1 MAETSYETY
10 RAMDLSLRV
19 GEILL
24 SSGAGAA
31 DVKSTMIAVTS
42 ACGLRNCAID
52 ISFTT
57 LSVGYQEDPD
67 SAPETLMR
75 VVQHRGLDF
84 GALSDIDRMLRRLA
98 KGEIDRA
105 EASAIVNDIT
115 SSKRPYSRRV
125 VTIASG
131 FMAGG
136 LSLLLGGNAL
146 VFAITV
152 ATVIVVDLAN
162 RALSA
167 RRIPAFYGQILGAL
181 IVTAAAV
188 GLHLLDIPAGPS
200 LVIASGIILLL
211 SGISIVGAVQDAL
224 TGYYVTGAART
235 FEAILL
241 TGGVIGGVSIGLGI
255 AQNFGETLSVKIIE
269 ASIDNLPSQLLG
281 AVIATVFFAV
291 TCQVNWRALPGLGL
305 VGLFAQ
311 LLYQAS
317 IGAGW
322 GLGPSISSGI
332 ASFGVGLVAF
342 HLGRRINTPPLVVV
356 SVGVVAMLPGGAI
369 YRGLFQLLVED
380 PVNLY
385 GIIILLGA
393 LTTAVSLAAG
403 AILGEYVAQPLART
417 ANKLETR
424 LSGPRL
430 VGPLRQPS
438 RSTTRKAA
446 KRLRKMQ
453 QREQEAEEAADSTTQ
468 SK

>member
-10 RAMDLSLRV
+10 RAMDLALRV

-31 DVKSTMIAVTS
+31 DVKSTMLAVTS

-57 LSVGYQEDPD
+57 LAVSYQADPD
-67 SAPETLMR
+67 TAPETHMR
-75 VVQHRGLDF
+75 IVQHRGIDF
-84 GALSDIDRMLRRLA
+84 GALSELDVMVRRLA
-98 KGEIDRA
+98 AGELDRA
-105 EASAIVNDIT
+105 EASAVVNDIT
-115 SSKRPYSRRV
+115 SSKRPYSRRM
-125 VTIASG
+125 VTLATG
-131 FMAGG
+131 VMAGG
-136 LSLLLGGNAL
+136 LSLLLGGDAL
-146 VFAITV
+146 VFVITV

-162 RALSA
+162 RVLSA
-167 RRIPAFYGQILGAL
+167 RRIPAFYGQIFGAL
-181 IVTAAAV
+181 IVTGTAV
-188 GLHLLDIPAGPS
+188 ALHLLDVPAGPS
-200 LVIASGIILLL
+200 LIIASGIIMLLA
-211 SGISIVGAVQDAL
+211 GISIVGAVQDAL

-255 AQNFGETLSVKIIE
+255 AQNFGEPLPVKIVE
-269 ASIDNLPSQLLG
+269 GTLANLPGQLLG
-281 AVIATVFFAV
+281 AVIATVAFAV
-291 TCQVNWRALPGLGL
+291 TCQVSWRALPGLGL

-311 LLYQAS
+311 LLFQAS

-342 HLGRRINTPPLVVV
+342 HLGRRIGIPPLVVV
-356 SVGVVAMLPGGAI
+356 SAGVVSMLPGGAI

-380 PVNLY
+380 PANMY
-385 GIIILLGA
+385 GIILLLGA
-393 LTTAVSLAAG
+393 ITTAVSLAAG

-417 ANKLETR
+417 ATKLESR
-424 LSGPRL
+424 LAGPRL

-438 RSTTRKAA
+438 RNTTRKAA

-453 QREQEAEEAADSTTQ
+453 ERERAANIDADSPPEGR
-468 SK
+468 

>member
-57 LSVGYQEDPD
+57 LSVSYQADPD
-67 SAPETLMR
+67 TAPETHMR
-75 VVQHRGLDF
+75 IVQHRGLDF
-84 GALSDIDRMLRRLA
+84 GALSDVDRMLQRLTT
-98 KGEIDRA
+98 GEIDRA
-105 EASAIVNDIT
+105 EASSVVNDIT

-125 VTIASG
+125 VTLATG
-131 FMAGG
+131 LMGGG
-136 LSLLLGGNAL
+136 LSLLLGGDAL

-162 RALSA
+162 RVLSA

-181 IVTAAAV
+181 IVTGTAV
-188 GLHLLDIPAGPS
+188 GLHVLEVPAGPS
-200 LVIASGIILLL
+200 LIVASGIIMLLA
-211 SGISIVGAVQDAL
+211 GISIVGAVQDAL

-235 FEAILL
+235 FEAVLL
-241 TGGVIGGVSIGLGI
+241 TGGVIGGVSMGLGV
-255 AQNFGETLSVKIIE
+255 AQNFGESLTISTVPGTL
-269 ASIDNLPSQLLG
+269 DNPPGQLLG

-291 TCQVNWRALPGLGL
+291 TCQVHWRALPGLGL

-311 LLYQAS
+311 LLFQAS

-322 GLGPSISSGI
+322 GLGPSISSGV
-332 ASFGVGLVAF
+332 AAFGVGLVAF
-342 HLGRRINTPPLVVV
+342 HLGRRIGVPPLVVV
-356 SVGVVAMLPGGAI
+356 SAGVVALLPGGAI
-369 YRGLFQLLVED
+369 YRGLFKLLVEE
-380 PVNLY
+380 PANVY
-385 GIIILLGA
+385 GIILLLGA
-393 LTTAVSLAAG
+393 MTTAVSLAAG

-417 ANKLETR
+417 ATR
-424 LSGPRL
+424 LESRLAGPRL
-430 VGPLRQPS
+430 VGPLHQPS
-438 RSTTRKAA
+438 RSTTRKAV
-446 KRLRKMQ
+446 KRLRRLQTREKSMQ
-453 QREQEAEEAADSTTQ
+453 IDADSASNQ
-468 SK
+468 E

>member
-1 MAETSYETY
+1 MAESAPETY

-31 DVKSTMIAVTS
+31 DVKSTILAVTS
-42 ACGLRNCAID
+42 ACGLRNCAVD

-57 LSVGYQEDPD
+57 LSVSYQEEPD
-67 SAPETLMR
+67 SAPETHMR

-84 GALSDIDRMLRRLA
+84 GAMSDIDRMLRRLVS
-98 KGEIDRA
+98 GRIDRA
-105 EASAIVNDIT
+105 EASTIVNDIT

-125 VTIASG
+125 VTVAAG

-136 LSLLLGGNAL
+136 LSLLLGGDAL
-146 VFAITV
+146 VFAVTV
-152 ATVIVVDLAN
+152 VTAVLIDLSG
-162 RALSA
+162 RFLSA

-181 IVTAAAV
+181 IATATAI
-188 GLHLLDIPAGPS
+188 GLHMVYPPARPS
-200 LVIASGIILLL
+200 LIIASGIIMLLA
-211 SGISIVGAVQDAL
+211 GISIVGAVQDAL

-255 AQNFGETLSVKIIE
+255 AQNFGETLTVRIVE
-269 ASIDNLPSQLLG
+269 GNVHNLPSQLLG
-281 AVIATVFFAV
+281 AVIATVAFAV
-291 TCQVNWRALPGLGL
+291 TCQVAWKALPGLGL

-317 IGAGW
+317 IGTEW
-322 GLGPSISSGI
+322 GLGLAVSSGI
-332 ASFGVGLVAF
+332 AAFGVGLVAF
-342 HLGRRINTPPLVVV
+342 QVGRQIGAPPLVVV
-356 SVGVVAMLPGGAI
+356 TVGVVALLPGGAI
-369 YRGLFQLLVED
+369 YRGLFQLLIDEKPIGVIT
-380 PVNLY
+380 L
-385 GIIILLGA
+385 ISAITI
-393 LTTAVSLAAG
+393 AVALAAG
-403 AILGEYVAQPLART
+403 AILGEYIAQPLART
-417 ANKLETR
+417 AGRLETR

-446 KRLRKMQ
+446 RRLRKLQ
-453 QREQEAEEAADSTTQ
+453 KQEQEEESGAEST
-468 SK
+468 SDVR